1 MARFFRNATAGC
13 IRCEDGRK
21 RKQENKKAAAPID
34 LCPAALRGPMLSII
48 DRGAITKRPGVKRA
62 PTPGL
67 RRWGRRELLLSPPL
81 YTHKKKARGR
91 RRADNSVLFFRRWDS
106 EFFPLVHLVFKSS
119 FSYQGRSGRM
129 NKLPNRNKLQ
139 KNLWPIP
146 SVFGCRVFECVSI
159 FFSPSKVRV
168 YVFYFIYIF
177 FGVCGP
183 LQYFLIPS
191 HKGCNQFHSAPSRR
205 M

>member
-1 MARFFRNATAGC
+1 MSRRSRRHRAARFFRNATAGC

-81 YTHKKKARGR
+81 YTHKKKQEAEGGQTT
-91 RRADNSVLFFRRWDS
+91 VFFFS
-106 EFFPLVHLVFKSS
+106 AGGILNFSHLVFKSS

-159 FFSPSKVRV
+159 FFSPSTVRV
-168 YVFYFIYIF
+168 YVFYFIYIYIF
-177 FGVCGP
+177 WSVWAATVF
-183 LQYFLIPS
+183 S
-191 HKGCNQFHSAPSRR
+191 HSLT
-205 M
+205 